1 MLSEVIK
8 IDHTMIPM
16 MVKMK
21 MKFMVRGDY
30 EDNDS
35 NNDKSEDCDLDDI
48 IFDHDDCGDEDSD
61 CAL

>member
-1 MLSEVIK
+1 
-8 IDHTMIPM
+8 
-16 MVKMK
+16 MK

-35 NNDKSEDCDLDDI
+35 NNDKSEDCDLDDV